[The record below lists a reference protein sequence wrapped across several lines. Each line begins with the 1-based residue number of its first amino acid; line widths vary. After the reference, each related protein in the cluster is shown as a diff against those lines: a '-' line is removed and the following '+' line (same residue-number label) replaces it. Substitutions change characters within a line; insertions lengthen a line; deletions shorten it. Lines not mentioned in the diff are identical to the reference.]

1 MSIAHKV
8 LFVHARF
15 RFASMDV
22 DFIARVQS
30 VRATMLDLNEKRNIN
45 IRQLIIHKQV
55 INKKIVED
63 SFRLSTLL
71 KKNSFLFSILK
82 KNYRKKIFNTYCTTR
97 SKIDDNNDG
106 HETED

>member
-1 MSIAHKV
+1 
-8 LFVHARF
+8 
-15 RFASMDV
+15 
-22 DFIARVQS
+22 
-30 VRATMLDLNEKRNIN
+30 MLDPNEKRNIN

-63 SFRLSTLL
+63 SFLPIYFGL
-71 KKNSFLFSILK
+71 KNIQTIFMLRNEK
-82 KNYRKKIFNTYCTTR
+82 KKIFNTYCTTR

>member
-55 INKKIVED
+55 INKKKIVED

-71 KKNSFLFSILK
+71 KKKTLFIFHFKVRLVKLSK
-82 KNYRKKIFNTYCTTR
+82 KNLQHILYNPLE
-97 SKIDDNNDG
+97 N
-106 HETED
+106 